1 MLYLGIRYM
10 SVCNIIL
17 YIKKISRCCILKT
30 NIYHNISHEEI
41 KDSIYNDIR
50 IRNIEYL
57 RINIFR
63 NGQGLFF

>member
-1 MLYLGIRYM
+1 MLYFEE
-10 SVCNIIL
+10 
-17 YIKKISRCCILKT
+17 
-30 NIYHNISHEEI
+30 IYHNISHEEI

-63 NGQGLFF
+63 NGQGLFFLKNFKTRTSEKT